1 MVMLMTWQWQWWWWW
16 WLQRGRAETE
26 IEFVGNFLLLFPP
39 HRPLFSP
46 LFNWNWICPKHVSF
60 IPSSQFTLSNSNIW
74 IHKVLLPRLTNL
86 HSLLNYEYWKIQ
98 RKNIILPVYP
108 KAVFFVDTIL
118 FKKSSSKNLVTNW
131 KISDLAIPFLLLMS
145 AQTFASLCRIL
156 TSAASSNPLT

>member
-1 MVMLMTWQWQWWWWW
+1 MTMMMMMMMIAARESWNWNWIC
-16 WLQRGRAETE
+16 RK
-26 IEFVGNFLLLFPP
+26 LFTFISP

-60 IPSSQFTLSNSNIW
+60 IPSSQFILSNSNIW
-74 IHKVLLPRLTNL
+74 IHKVSLPRLTNL

-98 RKNIILPVYP
+98 RKNIILH
-108 KAVFFVDTIL
+108 VFSCIFVNTIL

-156 TSAASSNPLT
+156 TSAASNNPLT